1 MFDTHTIA
9 RTLTD
14 AGIDPKHADAITDA
28 VRQAAEH
35 SEHVTPEHLD
45 AALAALEAR
54 LTWRFAGAI
63 LAQTIAML
71 GGMGRHPAVAWL
83 IPAGPDGVVEVRWP
97 RSTRLSP

>member
-1 MFDTHTIA
+1 MLPVTVA
-9 RTLTD
+9 RSNAHYALGYVPLLTPPSSHE
-14 AGIDPKHADAITDA
+14 ADA

-45 AALAALEAR
+45 AALAAIEAR

-71 GGMGRHPAVAWL
+71 GGMVAIL
-83 IPAGPDGVVEVRWP
+83 
-97 RSTRLSP
+97 RLLG